1 MVENQENNNVEK
13 KEEVILNTS
22 NEHTTANISVEETA
36 KNVHDKREK
45 NKFLKILL
53 ISIISILVLFV
64 ASFFIF
70 RYFKGLKEYTYNEEY
85 PLYQYFAG
93 GKNVY
98 TGKVT
103 LTMDENITKIETDD
117 GVEDIEDAPIYF
129 QDVQNEVLTGKNMLL
144 VMPISPSKNYR
155 INAFSKVAYDVDSEN
170 AYYHFG
176 KDKIFLEE
184 SFLFDGANLYL
195 FLSDVSVVIEE
206 ETYELSPLS
215 YVIVNYKDQIEIY
228 DKKSDKYTIIE
239 SHKNDVIATLGI
251 HKINMSVDM
260 VNDNRLLLK
269 STENLPIFKGN
280 K

>member
-1 MVENQENNNVEK
+1 MQENQENK
-13 KEEVILNTS
+13 KEEVVLNTS
-22 NEHTTANISVEETA
+22 NEHTSANVSVDETA
-36 KNVHDKREK
+36 KKVHEKREK
-45 NKFLKILL
+45 NKFIKIAL
-53 ISIISILVLFV
+53 ISIIVILVLFI
-64 ASFFIF
+64 ASFFLF
-70 RYFKGLKEYTYNEEY
+70 RYFRGLKEYTYNEEY

-103 LTMDENITKIETDD
+103 LTMDDNITKIETDD

-129 QDVQNEVLTGKNMLL
+129 QDVSNEVLLGKNMLL
-144 VMPISPSKNYR
+144 VIPRLVSKNYR
-155 INAFSKVAYDVDSEN
+155 INAFSKVVYEDDSKN
-170 AYYHFG
+170 AYYNFG
-176 KDKIFLEE
+176 KEKIFLEE
-184 SFLFDGANLYL
+184 SFLYDGANLYL
-195 FLSDVSVVIEE
+195 FLSNVNVVIDE

-228 DKKSDKYTIIE
+228 DKKLDKYTIIE
-239 SHKNDVIATLGI
+239 THNKDVIATLGT

-269 STENLPIFKGN
+269 STENLPIYKGN